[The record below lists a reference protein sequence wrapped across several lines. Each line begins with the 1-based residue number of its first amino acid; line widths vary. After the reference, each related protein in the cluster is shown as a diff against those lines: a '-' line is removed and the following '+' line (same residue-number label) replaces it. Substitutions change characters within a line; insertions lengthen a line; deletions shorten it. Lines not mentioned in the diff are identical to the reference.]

1 MKGDHR
7 HRLAEYYVF
16 EKCVTT
22 TLTSEGGFT
31 LSGVMENKKNKVD
44 RLGLLLLLDRKSVV

>member
-44 RLGLLLLLDRKSVV
+44 RLGLLLLLLS